1 MPTVQP
7 VVSNLKTWL
16 NRIDDSLSQMFCP
29 ISKSELAKIL
39 RGFILK
45 RPLKTIVERIHGVRF
60 IDGVSHPLRHPASRS
75 ALRRI
80 ASLDCAKQDAPRSL
94 GVGGP
99 FVLRLSFREQRC

>member
-29 ISKSELAKIL
+29 ISKSELAKIV

-60 IDGVSHPLRHPASRS
+60 TDGVSHPLRQIMLISY
-75 ALRRI
+75 
-80 ASLDCAKQDAPRSL
+80 
-94 GVGGP
+94 
-99 FVLRLSFREQRC
+99 